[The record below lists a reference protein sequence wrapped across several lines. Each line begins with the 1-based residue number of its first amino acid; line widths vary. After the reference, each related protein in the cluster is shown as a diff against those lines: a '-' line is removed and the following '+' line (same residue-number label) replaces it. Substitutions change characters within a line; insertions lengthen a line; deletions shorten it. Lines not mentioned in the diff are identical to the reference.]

1 LHEVITLCEDR
12 GQSLSSAC
20 AANAAL
26 KQEHIDASGTGSGG
40 SCAARRD
47 IGNSVR
53 LTQALQAQHR
63 STSPFDAAMVLLKS
77 VVEVA
82 THSMSH
88 LPAELDPDRSGIGV
102 MAVCGDPCRCDASNR
117 LGRWCRAWPVS
128 VLGGG
133 GNSERRLV
141 WRGGV

>member
-1 LHEVITLCEDR
+1 
-12 GQSLSSAC
+12 
-20 AANAAL
+20 L

-82 THSMSH
+82 TRSMPRLRRRARCLATPRSH
-88 LPAELDPDRSGIGV
+88 QLPLRPPDADIEDLMPFNFAERTS
-102 MAVCGDPCRCDASNR
+102 RQ
-117 LGRWCRAWPVS
+117 
-128 VLGGG
+128 
-133 GNSERRLV
+133 NSS
-141 WRGGV
+141 